1 MMNFR
6 KTTPTVIADYYYYLK
21 RMFTVGAHCIEWDYQ
36 RALYSLSLY
45 CLMFLIGLPSPL
57 HHILTGEFEWA
68 KLVCTRNFHY
78 TILYIK
84 WVRNIESERLVLF
97 NNETTFY
104 LLIRVTP
111 KELNDIEMI
120 ET

>member
-6 KTTPTVIADYYYYLK
+6 KTTPTVIADYYYLK

-68 KLVCTRNFHY
+68 KLVCTRNF
-78 TILYIK
+78 
-84 WVRNIESERLVLF
+84 LF
-97 NNETTFY
+97 NNKTTFY
-104 LLIRVTP
+104 PLIRVTP
-111 KELNDIEMI
+111 KELNDIEMS